1 MARWLNEHEI
11 QESSKFQ
18 LVAKPKSKLDMLA
31 GAGRG
36 SERERE
42 IERGHLKAPEVL

>member
-18 LVAKPKSKLDMLA
+18 LVAKPKLKLDMLA
-31 GAGRG
+31 GT
-36 SERERE
+36 EK
-42 IERGHLKAPEVL
+42 ERGHLKAPEVL